1 MSQSMSR
8 ATSQAVGQPASQAW
22 RRIERRDASGAV
34 VDWVEVGSCAGC
46 GRGVDREF
54 PREYRAVGGVLFC
67 RECAGRAG
75 PQAGPV
81 DPPVSPGSGPRPP
94 EGSPGRP

>member
-1 MSQSMSR
+1 MSQS
-8 ATSQAVGQPASQAW
+8 ASQPVGQATGQTW

-54 PREYRAVGGVLFC
+54 PREYRAVEGILYC
-67 RECAGRAG
+67 RECAGRTR
-75 PQAGPV
+75 PPVGPV
-81 DPPVSPGSGPRPP
+81 APPVSPALGPRSPG
-94 EGSPGRP
+94 GSPGRP